1 MRFTSSGLFVPLL
14 MLSTALLTV
23 VETSPV
29 LAQGGELK
37 VTSIEKQVLDLVNQ
51 EREKENVRLGKGP
64 NDPSRLKPYL
74 PNAKLFTIAR
84 NHAENMAQQN
94 KVDHV
99 LDGKNPINR
108 AKAVGYPN
116 FVGECVAG
124 GQVDPAA
131 AVLSWMNSP
140 PHRSGL
146 LSAKDKEAGIGNA
159 QSADTTNVWCFVFGN
174 SPESNNPPRLVVEA
188 TQPSTPSG
196 AINVEYVNDTGSRLN
211 VFTYNSKG
219 TVVKSITSIK
229 QGKSRKFEYAI
240 GDRSTVYI
248 NLDQVVSD
256 KRITQADAGKTYR
269 FDKTSGSSKPNPT
282 PPGTTPPDTTLVI
295 SVEEKQ
301 MLDALNQLR
310 ALFNIPALKA
320 NSKLFDAS
328 RAHASHMARV
338 ERMSHELDGKTP
350 NDRVKALDYPA
361 TVEEV
366 YFGGG
371 PGIDIVIE
379 TWKAKPALMTKILSL
394 KFTEIGIG
402 HATNPDASVWNINL
416 GASPEANN
424 PPTVIVK

>member
-1 MRFTSSGLFVPLL
+1 
-14 MLSTALLTV
+14 
-23 VETSPV
+23 
-29 LAQGGELK
+29 
-37 VTSIEKQVLDLVNQ
+37 
-51 EREKENVRLGKGP
+51 
-64 NDPSRLKPYL
+64 
-74 PNAKLFTIAR
+74 
-84 NHAENMAQQN
+84 
-94 KVDHV
+94 
-99 LDGKNPINR
+99 
-108 AKAVGYPN
+108 
-116 FVGECVAG
+116 
-124 GQVDPAA
+124 
-131 AVLSWMNSP
+131 
-140 PHRSGL
+140 
-146 LSAKDKEAGIGNA
+146 
-159 QSADTTNVWCFVFGN
+159 
-174 SPESNNPPRLVVEA
+174 
-188 TQPSTPSG
+188 
-196 AINVEYVNDTGSRLN
+196 
-211 VFTYNSKG
+211 
-219 TVVKSITSIK
+219 
-229 QGKSRKFEYAI
+229 
-240 GDRSTVYI
+240 
-248 NLDQVVSD
+248 
-256 KRITQADAGKTYR
+256 
-269 FDKTSGSSKPNPT
+269 
-282 PPGTTPPDTTLVI
+282 TTPPDTTLVI

-379 TWKAKPALMTKILSL
+379 TWKAKPALMTKILNL